1 MDVNKNRIKV
11 VRDFFMTSFSLN
23 NKNTIYL
30 LSVILVFFGIY
41 SYRSMPKELFPEVYF
56 PTVLVNTIYPGN
68 PPLDI
73 ENLITRPLEKQI
85 ETVKGIK
92 KISSTSSQDV
102 SAIIVEFN
110 TNVDIDKAVD
120 DVKDAVDKAKNDLPD
135 DLRDDPLVQDIDF
148 SEFPIININLS
159 GDYSLVELKR
169 YADYLKDEIEKV
181 AEISKVNIQGI
192 NDREIQINVDPYK
205 MDMYKVSFRNIEDAI
220 AQENVSISGGELK
233 TSKTRRSIRIV
244 GEFTDTRQ
252 IDDIIVKYEKGNIVY
267 VRDIAT
273 VVDGYAEPNNFARL
287 NLHPVVSLQVVK
299 KSGENLLAATDQI
312 FEILDKARNLNEI
325 PENLVVT
332 LTNDQSDMIRKQLTN
347 LENSMIMGII
357 FVVLVLFFFLGTR
370 NALLVGLAIPL
381 SMFLSFVVLSLLG
394 YRINMIILF
403 ALILA
408 LGMLV
413 DNAIVVVENIYR
425 YVDRGFPLMKAAK
438 QATGEIAMPII
449 SSTATT
455 LAAFLPIAFWQSMMG
470 EFMKYLPITL
480 IIVLTSSLFVALVL
494 IPVFA
499 SDFVKKGAHL
509 VKVNKRHSLIIAGLS
524 LVFSIIFYL
533 FKVNVLGSLL
543 LIFAIIGLANMFF
556 LNKWGKWFQTDFLRL
571 LEKWYEDFLRFV
583 LRKKN
588 PYWFIFGTFA
598 LLILT
603 LFFLKLRQPKIDM
616 FPPNEP
622 KYINIMAELPIG
634 ANIYASDSV
643 MKLVEKDVFRVIE
656 PNSNIVK
663 SVLTNVGS
671 GSKGESEPFDVSET
685 PNKGRITVNFIDFED
700 RDGFVTSDIMIAL
713 SNELI
718 GKYPGVRVSIE
729 KNRMGPPTGKPVN
742 IEISG
747 KDFDKLLYLT
757 DTIQSVIDNANI
769 DGIEGL
775 KIDLDVGMPQLLVH
789 INREQARR
797 YGLSTAQIATTIR
810 TALFGKEISDYK
822 EGEDKYP
829 IQLRFDEKY
838 RYSIPA
844 LMNKRITFRSPS
856 TGKISQVPISAV
868 ATFSYST
875 TYGAVK
881 RRELTRVITIYS
893 NVIEGYNANDIN
905 LQLKPV
911 LASFPFPEGY
921 SYQFTGEQEEQKE
934 SMEFLSRAMLIA
946 MSLIM
951 IILVTQFNSVIKPM
965 IIMVSVLLSTIGV
978 FGGFATF
985 NMDLSVILTGIGI
998 VSLAGVV
1005 VNNAIVLI
1013 DFINLTK
1020 LRKKNELGVAEDA
1033 NLTGNVSKDCI
1044 VLAGKTRLRPVL
1056 LTAITTILGLLPMAV
1071 GLNIDFEGLLS
1082 DFNPNIYFGGDMAG
1096 FWGPFAWT
1104 VIFGL
1109 SFATFLTLVI
1119 VPALYHL
1126 LYLGKLKIAAFRKK

>member
-1 MDVNKNRIKV
+1 MDVNKSTKKV

-30 LSVILVFFGIY
+30 LSIILVVFGIY

-68 PPLDI
+68 PPLDM

-135 DLRDDPLVQDIDF
+135 DLKNDPLVKDIDF

-159 GDYSLVELKR
+159 GDYSLVELNH

-205 MDMYKVSFRNIEDAI
+205 MDLYKVSFRDIENAI
-220 AQENVSISGGELK
+220 SQENVSISGGELK
-233 TSKTRRSIRIV
+233 TGKTRRSIRII
-244 GEFTDTRQ
+244 GEFTDVRQ
-252 IDDIIVKYEKGNIVY
+252 INDIIVKHEKGNIVY

-273 VVDGYAEPNNFARL
+273 IVDGYAEPNNFARL

-312 FEILDKARNLNEI
+312 FEILDKAREMHEI

-332 LTNDQSDMIRKQLTN
+332 LTNDQSDMIRKQLAN

-370 NALLVGLAIPL
+370 NALLVGLAIPM
-381 SMFLSFVVLSLLG
+381 SMFLSYIVLSLLG

-425 YVDRGFPLMKAAK
+425 YVDRGYPLMKAAR

-455 LAAFLPIAFWQSMMG
+455 LAAFLPIAFWHSMMG

-480 IIVLTSSLFVALVL
+480 IIVLSSSLFVALVL

-499 SDFVKKGAHL
+499 SDFVKKDAHL
-509 VKVNKRHSLIIAGLS
+509 EKLNKKRSIIIAGLFLLFS
-524 LVFSIIFYL
+524 TVFYAL
-533 FKVNVLGSLL
+533 KVNVIGSLL
-543 LIFAIIGLANMFF
+543 LIFAVIGLANMFF
-556 LNKWGKWFQTDFLRL
+556 FNKWGKWFQIDFLRM

-583 LRKKN
+583 LKKGN

-603 LFFLKLRQPKIDM
+603 LFFLKIRQPKIDM

-634 ANIYASDSV
+634 ANIYATDSV
-643 MKLVEKDVFRVIE
+643 MKLIEKDVFRIIE
-656 PNSNIVK
+656 PDSGIVK

-671 GSKGESEPFDVSET
+671 GSKGENDRFDISET
-685 PNKGRITVNFIDFED
+685 PNRGRITVNFVDFEK
-700 RDGFVTSDIMIAL
+700 RRGFATSEIMIAL

-718 GKYPGVRVSIE
+718 GKYPGVRISIE
-729 KNRMGPPTGKPVN
+729 KNRMGPPTGKPINV
-742 IEISG
+742 EISG

-757 DTIQSVIDNANI
+757 DTIQSVIENAHI

-797 YGLSTAQIATTIR
+797 YGLSTLQIAGTIR

-829 IQLRFDEKY
+829 IQLRFDERY

-856 TGKISQVPISAV
+856 TGRISQVPISAV

-875 TYGAVK
+875 TFGAVK
-881 RRELTRVITIYS
+881 RKDLNRVITIYS

-905 LQLKPV
+905 VQLEPV

-921 SYQFTGEQEEQKE
+921 GYKFTGEQEEQKD

-951 IILVTQFNSVIKPM
+951 IILVTQFNSVIKPG

-1020 LRKKNELGVAEDA
+1020 LRRKNEIGIAENA
-1033 NLTGNVSKDCI
+1033 NLSGSDSKDCI

-1056 LTAITTILGLLPMAV
+1056 LTAITTILGLMPMAV

-1082 DFNPNIYFGGDMAG
+1082 HFNPNIYFGGDMAG

-1109 SFATFLTLVI
+1109 SFATFLTLII
-1119 VPALYHL
+1119 VPALYHV
-1126 LYLGKLKIAAFRKK
+1126 LYLGKLKIAGFRKK

>member
-1 MDVNKNRIKV
+1 MDVNKSTKKV
-11 VRDFFMTSFSLN
+11 VRDFFLTSFSLN

-30 LSVILVFFGIY
+30 LSVILIVFGIY
-41 SYRSMPKELFPEVYF
+41 SYRSMPKELFPEVFF

-135 DLRDDPLVQDIDF
+135 DLKNDPLVKDIDF

-159 GDYSLVELKR
+159 GDYSLVELKN

-181 AEISKVNIQGI
+181 SEISKVNIQGI

-205 MDMYKVSFRNIEDAI
+205 MDLYKVSFRNIEDAI
-220 AQENVSISGGELK
+220 KQENISISGGELK
-233 TSKTRRSIRIV
+233 TGDTRRSIRII
-244 GEFTDTRQ
+244 GEFTDSRQ
-252 IDDIIVKYEKGNIVY
+252 IKDIIVKHEKGNIVY

-273 VVDGYAEPNNFARL
+273 VVDGYADPDNFARL

-312 FEILDKARNLNEI
+312 FEILDKAREMHEI

-332 LTNDQSDMIRKQLTN
+332 LTNDQSDMIRKQLAN

-370 NALLVGLAIPL
+370 NALLVGLAIPM
-381 SMFLSFVVLSLLG
+381 SMFLSYIVLSLLG

-425 YVDRGFPLMKAAK
+425 YVDRGYPLMRAARE
-438 QATGEIAMPII
+438 ATGEIAMPII

-455 LAAFLPIAFWQSMMG
+455 LAAFLPIAFWHSMMG

-499 SDFVKKGAHL
+499 SDFVKKDAHL
-509 VKVNKRHSLIIAGLS
+509 EKLNKKRSLIIAGL
-524 LVFSIIFYL
+524 LLLFSVIFYL
-533 FKVNVLGSLL
+533 LKVNILGSLL
-543 LIFAIIGLANMFF
+543 LIFAAIGLANMFF
-556 LNKWGKWFQTDFLRL
+556 LNKWGKWFQTDFLRM
-571 LEKWYEDFLRFV
+571 LEKWYENFVRFV
-583 LRKKN
+583 LKKKN

-598 LLILT
+598 LLVLT
-603 LFFLKLRQPKIDM
+603 IFFLGVRKPKIDM

-622 KYINIMAELPIG
+622 KYINVLAELPIG
-634 ANIYASDSV
+634 ANIYATDSV
-643 MKLVEKDVFRVIE
+643 MKLIEKDVFRIIK
-656 PNSNIVK
+656 SDSSIVK

-671 GSKGESEPFDVSET
+671 GSKGENDKFDISET
-685 PNKGRITVNFIDFED
+685 PNRGRITVNFVDFEE
-700 RDGFVTSDIMIAL
+700 RRGFMTSDIMKGL
-713 SNELI
+713 GNELI
-718 GKYPGVRVSIE
+718 GKYPGVRISIE

-757 DTIQSVIDNANI
+757 DTIQSVIDNADI

-810 TALFGKEISDYK
+810 TALFGKEISDFK

-829 IQLRFDEKY
+829 IQLRFNKQY

-844 LMNKRITFRSPS
+844 IMNKRITFRNPS

-868 ATFSYST
+868 ANFTYST
-875 TYGAVK
+875 TFGAVK
-881 RRELTRVITIYS
+881 RKDLNRVITIYS

-905 LQLKPV
+905 TQLKPV
-911 LASFPFPEGY
+911 LAAFPFPEGY
-921 SYQFTGEQEEQKE
+921 SYKLTGEQEEQKD

-946 MSLIM
+946 MALIM
-951 IILVTQFNSVIKPM
+951 IILVTQFNSVIKPL

-1020 LRKKNELGVAEDA
+1020 LRRKNELGIAENA
-1033 NLTGNVSKDCI
+1033 NLTAGESKECI

-1056 LTAITTILGLLPMAV
+1056 LTAITTILGLMPMAV

-1082 DFNPNIYFGGDMAG
+1082 TFNPHIYFGGDMAS

-1109 SFATFLTLVI
+1109 SFATFLTLII
-1119 VPALYHL
+1119 VPALYHV
-1126 LYLGKLKIAAFRKK
+1126 LYLGKLKIAGFMKR

>member
-1 MDVNKNRIKV
+1 
-11 VRDFFMTSFSLN
+11 MTSFSLN

-30 LSVILVFFGIY
+30 LSVILMFFGIY

-135 DLRDDPLVQDIDF
+135 DLKNDPLVQDIDF

-159 GDYSLVELKR
+159 GDYSLVELKY

-220 AQENVSISGGELK
+220 VQENISISGGELK
-233 TSKTRRSIRIV
+233 TGKTRRSIRIV
-244 GEFTDTRQ
+244 GEFSDTRQ

-425 YVDRGFPLMKAAK
+425 YVDRGYPLMKAAK

-455 LAAFLPIAFWQSMMG
+455 LAAFLPIAFWHSMMG

-499 SDFVKKGAHL
+499 SDFVKKDAHFE
-509 VKVNKRHSLIIAGLS
+509 KRSKKRSMIIAGLF
-524 LVFSIIFYL
+524 LIFSIIFYL
-533 FKVNVLGSLL
+533 FKVNVLGSFL
-543 LIFAIIGLANMFF
+543 LIFAIIGLANMFIF
-556 LNKWGKWFQTDFLRL
+556 NKLGKWFQSDFLRL

-583 LRKKN
+583 LKKRN
-588 PYWFIFGTFA
+588 PFWFILGTFA

-616 FPPNEP
+616 FPPNDP

-634 ANIYASDSV
+634 ANIFATDSV

-671 GSKGESEPFDVSET
+671 GSKGENEPFDVSET
-685 PNKGRITVNFIDFED
+685 PNRGRITVNFIDFED

-718 GKYPGVRVSIE
+718 GKYPGVRISIE

-875 TYGAVK
+875 TFGAVK

-951 IILVTQFNSVIKPM
+951 IILVTQFNSVIKPL

-1020 LRKKNELGVAEDA
+1020 LRRKNELGVAENA
-1033 NLTGNVSKDCI
+1033 NLTGNDSKECI
-1044 VLAGKTRLRPVL
+1044 LLAGKTRLRPVL

-1082 DFNPNIYFGGDMAG
+1082 DFNPNIYFGGDMAS

-1126 LYLGKLKIAAFRKK
+1126 LYLGKLKIVGFRKK

>member
-1 MDVNKNRIKV
+1 
-11 VRDFFMTSFSLN
+11 
-23 NKNTIYL
+23 
-30 LSVILVFFGIY
+30 
-41 SYRSMPKELFPEVYF
+41 
-56 PTVLVNTIYPGN
+56 
-68 PPLDI
+68 
-73 ENLITRPLEKQI
+73 
-85 ETVKGIK
+85 
-92 KISSTSSQDV
+92 
-102 SAIIVEFN
+102 
-110 TNVDIDKAVD
+110 
-120 DVKDAVDKAKNDLPD
+120 
-135 DLRDDPLVQDIDF
+135 
-148 SEFPIININLS
+148 
-159 GDYSLVELKR
+159 
-169 YADYLKDEIEKV
+169 
-181 AEISKVNIQGI
+181 
-192 NDREIQINVDPYK
+192 
-205 MDMYKVSFRNIEDAI
+205 
-220 AQENVSISGGELK
+220 
-233 TSKTRRSIRIV
+233 
-244 GEFTDTRQ
+244 
-252 IDDIIVKYEKGNIVY
+252 
-267 VRDIAT
+267 
-273 VVDGYAEPNNFARL
+273 
-287 NLHPVVSLQVVK
+287 
-299 KSGENLLAATDQI
+299 
-312 FEILDKARNLNEI
+312 
-325 PENLVVT
+325 
-332 LTNDQSDMIRKQLTN
+332 
-347 LENSMIMGII
+347 MIMGII

-370 NALLVGLAIPL
+370 NALLVGLAIPM
-381 SMFLSFVVLSLLG
+381 SMFLSYIVLSLLG

-425 YVDRGFPLMKAAK
+425 YVDRGYPLMKAAR

-455 LAAFLPIAFWQSMMG
+455 LAAFLPIAFWHSMMG
-470 EFMKYLPITL
+470 EFMKYLTITL
-480 IIVLTSSLFVALVL
+480 IIVLSSSLFVALVL

-499 SDFVKKGAHL
+499 SDFVKKDAHL
-509 VKVNKRHSLIIAGLS
+509 EKLNKKRSMIIAGIMLT
-524 LVFSIIFYL
+524 FSVIFYL
-533 FKVNVLGSLL
+533 LKVNILGSLL
-543 LIFAIIGLANMFF
+543 LIFALIGLANMLF
-556 LNKWGKWFQTDFLRL
+556 LNKWGKWFQSDFLRM

-583 LRKKN
+583 LKKRN

-603 LFFLKLRQPKIDM
+603 LFFLKIRQPKIDM
-616 FPPNEP
+616 FPPNDP
-622 KYINIMAELPIG
+622 KYINILAELPIG
-634 ANIYASDSV
+634 ANIYATDSV
-643 MKLVEKDVFRVIE
+643 MKLIEKDVFKMIK
-656 PNSNIVK
+656 PDSAIVK

-671 GSKGESEPFDVSET
+671 GSKGENEEFDVSET
-685 PNKGRITVNFIDFED
+685 PNRGRITINFVDFELRGGKSTKD
-700 RDGFVTSDIMIAL
+700 LMKKF

-718 GKYPGVRVSIE
+718 GKYPGVRISIE
-729 KNRMGPPTGKPVN
+729 KNRMGPPTGKPIN

-747 KDFDKLLYLT
+747 KDFNKLLYLT
-757 DTIQSVIDNANI
+757 DTIQSVIENANI

-829 IQLRFDEKY
+829 IQLRFDKKY

-868 ATFSYST
+868 ASFTYST

-881 RRELTRVITIYS
+881 RKDLNRVITIYS

-905 LQLKPV
+905 TQLRPV
-911 LASFPFPEGY
+911 LESFPFPEGY
-921 SYQFTGEQEEQKE
+921 SFQLTGEQEEQKD

-951 IILVTQFNSVIKPM
+951 IILVTQFNSIIKPL

-1020 LRKKNELGVAEDA
+1020 LRRKNELGIAENA
-1033 NLTGNVSKDCI
+1033 NLTADDSKECI
-1044 VLAGKTRLRPVL
+1044 VLSGKTRLRPVL
-1056 LTAITTILGLLPMAV
+1056 LTAITTVLGLMPMAV

-1082 DFNPNIYFGGDMAG
+1082 KFDPNIYFGGDMAG

-1109 SFATFLTLVI
+1109 SFATFLTLII
-1119 VPALYHL
+1119 VPALYHV
-1126 LYLGKLKIAAFRKK
+1126 LYLGKLKIVGLFKK

>member
-287 NLHPVVSLQVVK
+287 NLHPVVSLQIVK
-299 KSGENLLAATDQI
+299 KSGENLLTATDQI

-425 YVDRGFPLMKAAK
+425 YVDKGFPLMKAAK
-438 QATGEIAMPII
+438 EATGEIAMPII

-509 VKVNKRHSLIIAGLS
+509 VKGDKRRSLIIAGLF

-556 LNKWGKWFQTDFLRL
+556 LNKWGKWFQTDFLKL

-588 PYWFIFGTFA
+588 PYWFIFGTSA

-603 LFFLKLRQPKIDM
+603 LFFLNLRQPKIDM

-634 ANIYASDSV
+634 ANIFASDSV
-643 MKLVEKDVFRVIE
+643 MKLIEKDVFRVIE

-671 GSKGESEPFDVSET
+671 GSKGENEPFDVSET
-685 PNKGRITVNFIDFED
+685 PNKGRITVNFIDYED

-718 GKYPGVRVSIE
+718 GKYPGVRISIE

-921 SYQFTGEQEEQKE
+921 SYQFTGEQEEQKD
-934 SMEFLSRAMLIA
+934 SMEFLSKAMLIA

-1020 LRKKNELGVAEDA
+1020 LRKKNELGIAENA
-1033 NLTGNVSKDCI
+1033 NLTGNDSKNCI

-1082 DFNPNIYFGGDMAG
+1082 DFNPHIYFGGDMAG

-1126 LYLGKLKIAAFRKK
+1126 LYLGKLKIAGFRKK